1 MAWLTGSHPLLV
13 ITCDRYDTTCV
24 MQTCR
29 GQSPMI
35 QLVLFLDHA
44 MTDQIPSPS
53 TGQSFSPH
61 RSICHAP
68 THTVL
73 VVYVVIHR
81 GPSAAA
87 MLFLAQAMTGKTVDR
102 SFRPPVRPSDHR
114 PICHASLT
122 TNDDAFYILGSCDD
136 P

>member
-1 MAWLTGSHPLLV
+1 MAWLTESQSSLV

-24 MQTCR
+24 IQICR

-44 MTDQIPSPS
+44 RTGQRSSPS
-53 TGQSFSPH
+53 TERSFSPH

-102 SFRPPVRPSDHR
+102 SFRPPVRPSDHCL
-114 PICHASLT
+114 ICHASLT
-122 TNDDAFYILGSCDD
+122 TNNDASSILESCDD